1 MLFSTLLPVL
11 MCVCEKEAKQRGWG
25 GRVGESEFEA
35 LLPAYIAAQITNL
48 RAVIPASRCYSN
60 PTFEANHPVMILLI
74 ANEGS
79 DGR

>member
-1 MLFSTLLPVL
+1 
-11 MCVCEKEAKQRGWG
+11 MCERKRERDKEAKQREQVC
-25 GRVGESEFEA
+25 VGESEFEA

-48 RAVIPASRCYSN
+48 GAVIPALRCYFN
-60 PTFEANHPVMILLI
+60 HTFEANHPVMILLI

>member
-1 MLFSTLLPVL
+1 
-11 MCVCEKEAKQRGWG
+11 MCVRERDKEVKQRRR
-25 GRVGESEFEA
+25 GRCVGESEFEA

-48 RAVIPASRCYSN
+48 GAVIPASRCYFN